1 MLFRSGLKKTL
12 VGKNVEKI
20 EKTVK
25 QVKQKLGLQDSV
37 NQKEKPKKEKGFL
50 KIYSKNKPQKFL
62 RFDFMVD

>member
-1 MLFRSGLKKTL
+1 MLWKGVEEGLKKTL

-50 KIYSKNKPQKFL
+50 KKLFKK
-62 RFDFMVD
+62 

>member
-1 MLFRSGLKKTL
+1 MPFFAVFSVFSTFLKKTL
-12 VGKNVEKI
+12 VGKNVEKT

-50 KIYSKNKPQKFL
+50 KKLFKK
-62 RFDFMVD
+62 